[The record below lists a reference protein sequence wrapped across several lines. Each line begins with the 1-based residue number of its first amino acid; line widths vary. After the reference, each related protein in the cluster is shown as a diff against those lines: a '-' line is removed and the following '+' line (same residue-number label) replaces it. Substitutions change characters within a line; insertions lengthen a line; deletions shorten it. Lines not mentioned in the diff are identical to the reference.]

1 MRKRLLKYLRR
12 FLIVLVVIGLIGL
25 IGFSWIC
32 YWPFEGDVTD
42 LAQLIPEQAEFVL
55 RGSYEEIKASGWI
68 QHNVFE
74 HPLYAPLETFAEG
87 TGAPGEPS
95 WPQIQRQL
103 EDLNRQINAS
113 IPLGIVDF
121 DIERDVLA
129 GEVTIA
135 GAWCE
140 GSRPPQPPGWQE
152 ILLLKRLSWKPRAGL
167 AAALG
172 NEWIRDMALQ
182 GGPGRP
188 PKIEP
193 FEGEIYRVT
202 VPDIPVR
209 SQIDRASCGRGFTMP
224 PDNEWYVT
232 RVRDVVAIS
241 NSPNMMLEVVR
252 LAGKAD
258 NHAEGFRAR
267 DWYKL
272 EPQSDRIIAAVDTE
286 PLHQYLVRLL
296 ETLGD
301 RRRLLNRFLLPRSF
315 ERLNGRLDLGNE
327 NQLVGEASVLLRSDV
342 VGDNPELEAL
352 YRMPMAPLAAEGLEQ
367 FVPAEDTWLSGTV
380 RSRPMYFFSA
390 VLDMLTPNERQL
402 LNDNLRAA
410 ADAQGQRYNKVE
422 EVLEELAP
430 RLGDTAW
437 FAVGRLSGVFDQ
449 VEYPEWYATEDDPY
463 IPFAFMMRIRE
474 GANLQEVD
482 DFLRGK
488 APLMGLKKDMERRE
502 HAGIPYTRLFLEKTT
517 RDFVHVKPCYYLA
530 QDRFIFCNNED
541 YFKGV
546 LETIADPTLALA
558 RSERYRVAM
567 GKVDARG
574 HLGLYIDLGAAL
586 AVPPDSQPGG
596 QPRGIL
602 WDIRNQQVTDTV
614 REREKSIAKL
624 AELQE
629 AFQRT
634 RGRRPNEQEMERLYD
649 QRDEFM
655 AAWRRTYPRLVEDYR
670 QELESLA
677 RLKSLALSVG
687 AFEGEL
693 NFRLVIGLKDP
704 ALE

>member
-12 FLIVLVVIGLIGL
+12 FLIVVVALGLIGL
-25 IGFSWIC
+25 IGFTWIC
-32 YWPFEGDVTD
+32 YWPLEGDVSD
-42 LAQLIPEQAEFVL
+42 LSQLIPEQAEFVL

-74 HPLYAPLETFAEG
+74 HPLYGPLEEFAEG

-103 EDLNRQINAS
+103 EDLNKQINDS

-140 GSRPPQPPGWQE
+140 GSKPPQPPGWQE
-152 ILLLKRLSWKPRAGL
+152 LLLLKRLTWKPRAGL

-172 NEWIRDMALQ
+172 NGWIRDMALQ
-182 GGPGRP
+182 GPRP
-188 PKIEP
+188 PKFEAIE
-193 FEGEIYRVT
+193 GDIYKVT

-209 SQIDRASCGRGFTMP
+209 SQIERSGCGRGFVMP

-241 NSPNMMLEVVR
+241 NSPAMMKEVAR
-252 LAGKAD
+252 LAEKAD

-267 DWYKL
+267 DWFEI
-272 EPQSDRIIAAVDTE
+272 EPESDRVIAAIDTE

-296 ETLGD
+296 ESLGD
-301 RRRLLNRFLLPRSF
+301 RRKLLNRYLLPRSF
-315 ERLNGRLDLGNE
+315 ERMNGRLDLGDE
-327 NQLVGEASVLLRSDV
+327 NQLVGEAQVLLRSDV

-352 YRMPMAPLAAEGLEQ
+352 YRLPMAPLTEDGLEQ

-390 VLDMLTPNERQL
+390 VLDMLTVNERQL

-410 ADAQGQRYNKVE
+410 ADEQGQRYNKVE
-422 EVLEELAP
+422 DVLEELAP

-437 FAVGRLSGVFDQ
+437 FAVGRLSNVFDKI
-449 VEYPEWYATEDDPY
+449 EYPDWYATEDDPY
-463 IPFAFMMRIRE
+463 VPFAFMMKIRE

-488 APLMGLKKDMERRE
+488 APLMGLKKDMERRT

-530 QDRFIFCNNED
+530 QDRFIFSNNED

-546 LETIADPTLALA
+546 LETIADPELSLA

-574 HLGLYIDLGAAL
+574 HLGIYIDLGNAL
-586 AVPPDSQPGG
+586 AVPPDSRPGS

-602 WDIRNQQVTDTV
+602 WDIRNQHVTDTV
-614 REREKSIAKL
+614 KERERSMAKL
-624 AELQE
+624 KELQD

-634 RGRRPNEQEMERLYD
+634 RGRRPNEQEMEGLFD
-649 QRDEFM
+649 DRDAYM
-655 AAWRRTYPRLVEDYR
+655 ASWRQTYPRMIEDYR
-670 QELESLA
+670 KQLASLD
-677 RLKSLALSVG
+677 RLKALALSVG

-693 NFRLVIGLKDP
+693 NFRLVVGLKDP
-704 ALE
+704 ELE